1 MVYILLKCNKLGEVR
16 FLLESRNF
24 AARKEKVEKEEEK
37 ERAAEQARKDKEEA
51 ALKASEPKSTETD
64 AQSEISKFSSQK
76 PLS

>member
-1 MVYILLKCNKLGEVR
+1 MYILLKCNKLGEVR

-37 ERAAEQARKDKEEA
+37 ERAAEQARKDKEA

-64 AQSEISKFSSQK
+64 AQPEVSKFSSQK
-76 PLS
+76 PLN